1 MVHGS
6 VTVCRRVGSLRNTV
20 GAMFGDLLHLL
31 EAAGVDPAA
40 QQITLMRH
48 KDKRY
53 PLVKYIGTRAL
64 YLYQAMQPREMPV
77 GSLLVA
83 FYGNRPGH
91 ALLLGVWRVEGV
103 LAPRDAIRQGLLEG
117 SFEPLDES
125 WGGYYHDLRELDLL
139 SELRLKLEIEWTGKE
154 LAWRRVLR
162 PPKTARERRPANPQ
176 SAHAGPE
183 AEGADGDHVATRTG
197 RRYAITAQIE
207 SAVPFQGL
215 TGASLVMAELRIALR
230 DAAWQQGL
238 AGVSGIYLITD
249 ERGGQHYVGSA
260 SGAQGLLQRWSNYAA
275 SGHGGNK
282 LLAQVLAT
290 APGRELDLRFTLL
303 EALPADTPRDE
314 VIRRESY
321 WKVALGSRTF
331 GMNLN

>member
-1 MVHGS
+1 MS
-6 VTVCRRVGSLRNTV
+6 LAAIVGIQLQSS
-20 GAMFGDLLHLL
+20 AMFEDLLDLL
-31 EAAGVDPAA
+31 KTVGVDPAA

-64 YLYQAMQPREMPV
+64 NLYQAVQPTEMPM

-103 LAPRDAIRQGLLEG
+103 LSPGEAIRRGLLEG
-117 SFEPLDES
+117 SFEPLDEN
-125 WGGYYHDLRELDLL
+125 WGGYYHDLHELDLL
-139 SELRLKLEIEWTGKE
+139 ADLRLKLEIEWTGKE
-154 LAWRRVLR
+154 VAWRRVLR
-162 PPKTARERRPANPQ
+162 PAKIKRARRTINPPNEHIEQGAAPGNCSQLPKPM
-176 SAHAGPE
+176 
-183 AEGADGDHVATRTG
+183 G
-197 RRYAITAQIE
+197 RRYAVTRQLE

-215 TGASLVMAELRIALR
+215 TGVSLVMAEMRIALR
-230 DAAWQQGL
+230 DPVWQQEL

-260 SGAQGLLQRWSNYAA
+260 SGAQGLLQRWSNYATT
-275 SGHGGNK
+275 GHGGNK
-282 LLAQVLAT
+282 LLAQMLAAT
-290 APGRELDLRFTLL
+290 PGRELDLRFTLL
-303 EALPADTPRDE
+303 EVLPADTTRQE
-314 VIRRESY
+314 VIGRESY

-331 GMNLN
+331 GLNLN

>member
-1 MVHGS
+1 MARQLLAVI
-6 VTVCRRVGSLRNTV
+6 VGMQLQSNAMFEDLLDLFKTV
-20 GAMFGDLLHLL
+20 GVDL
-31 EAAGVDPAA
+31 AA

-64 YLYQAMQPREMPV
+64 NLYQAMQPREMPV

-103 LAPRDAIRQGLLEG
+103 LSPREAIRRGLLEG
-117 SFEPLDES
+117 SFEPLDEDWS
-125 WGGYYHDLRELDLL
+125 GYYHDLRELELFAD
-139 SELRLKLEIEWTGKE
+139 LRLKLEIEWTGKE
-154 LAWRRVLR
+154 VAWRRVLR
-162 PPKTARERRPANPQ
+162 PPKKKQGRRTIKSPNEQIAD
-176 SAHAGPE
+176 E
-183 AEGADGDHVATRTG
+183 AEPGNYSQLPMRMG
-197 RRYAITAQIE
+197 RQYGITAHLE

-215 TGASLVMAELRIALR
+215 TGVSLVMAELRIALR

-238 AGVSGIYLITD
+238 AGVFGIYLITD

-260 SGAQGLLQRWSNYAA
+260 SGAQGLLQRWSNYATT
-275 SGHGGNK
+275 GHGGNK
-282 LLAQVLAT
+282 LLVQMLAT
-290 APGRELDLRFTLL
+290 TPGRELDLRFTLL
-303 EALPADTPRDE
+303 EVLPANTSRRE

-331 GMNLN
+331 GLNLN

>member
-1 MVHGS
+1 
-6 VTVCRRVGSLRNTV
+6 
-20 GAMFGDLLHLL
+20 MFEDLLDLL
-31 EAAGVDPAA
+31 KTVGVDPAA

-64 YLYQAMQPREMPV
+64 NLYQAMQPREMPV

-103 LAPRDAIRQGLLEG
+103 LSPGEAIRRGLLEG
-117 SFEPLDES
+117 SFEPLNEN

-139 SELRLKLEIEWTGKE
+139 ADLRLKLEIEWTGKE
-154 LAWRRVLR
+154 VAWRRVLR
-162 PPKTARERRPANPQ
+162 PTKAKRERRTTNLPNGHVV
-176 SAHAGPE
+176 SG
-183 AEGADGDHVATRTG
+183 AEPGNCSRSPMPMGC
-197 RRYAITAQIE
+197 RYSVTAKLD

-215 TGASLVMAELRIALR
+215 TGVSLVMAELRIALR

-238 AGVSGIYLITD
+238 AGVFGIYLITD

-260 SGAQGLLQRWSNYAA
+260 SGAQGLLQRWSNYATT
-275 SGHGGNK
+275 GHGGNK
-282 LLAQVLAT
+282 LLTQMLAAT
-290 APGRELDLRFTLL
+290 PGRELDLRFTLL
-303 EALPADTPRDE
+303 EVLPAGTPRQE

-331 GMNLN
+331 GLNLN

>member
-1 MVHGS
+1 MQLQAS
-6 VTVCRRVGSLRNTV
+6 P
-20 GAMFGDLLHLL
+20 MFEDLLDLL
-31 EAAGVDPAA
+31 KNAGVDPAA

-64 YLYQAMQPREMPV
+64 NLYQAMQPREMPA

-103 LAPRDAIRQGLLEG
+103 LPPGEAIRRGLLEG
-117 SFEPLDES
+117 SFEPLHES

-139 SELRLKLEIEWTGKE
+139 ADLRLKLEIAWTGKE
-154 LAWRRVLR
+154 VAWRRVLR
-162 PPKTARERRPANPQ
+162 PEKTKRVRRATNLPFEQIAHGAEPSTCSQ
-176 SAHAGPE
+176 SPM
-183 AEGADGDHVATRTG
+183 RMG
-197 RRYAITAQIE
+197 RRYSITAQLE

-215 TGASLVMAELRIALR
+215 TGVSLVMAELRIALR
-230 DAAWQQGL
+230 DTAWQQGL
-238 AGVSGIYLITD
+238 AGVFGIYLITD

-260 SGAQGLLQRWSNYAA
+260 SGAQGVLQRWNNYATT
-275 SGHGGNK
+275 GHGGNK
-282 LLAQVLAT
+282 LLAQLLAAT
-290 APGRELDLRFTLL
+290 PGRELDLRFTLL
-303 EALPADTPRDE
+303 EVLPADTSRQE

-331 GMNLN
+331 GLNLN

>member
-1 MVHGS
+1 
-6 VTVCRRVGSLRNTV
+6 
-20 GAMFGDLLHLL
+20 MFEDLLDLL
-31 EAAGVDPAA
+31 ETVGVDPAA

-64 YLYQAMQPREMPV
+64 NLYQAMQPREMPV

-103 LAPRDAIRQGLLEG
+103 LSPGEAIRRGLLEG
-117 SFEPLDES
+117 SFEPLDEN

-139 SELRLKLEIEWTGKE
+139 ADLRLKLEIEWTGKE
-154 LAWRRVLR
+154 VAWRRVLR
-162 PPKTARERRPANPQ
+162 PTKAKRERRTTNLPNGHVV
-176 SAHAGPE
+176 SG
-183 AEGADGDHVATRTG
+183 AEPGNCSRSPMPMGC
-197 RRYAITAQIE
+197 RYSVTAKLE

-215 TGASLVMAELRIALR
+215 TGVSLVMAELRIALR

-238 AGVSGIYLITD
+238 AGVFGVYLITD

-260 SGAQGLLQRWSNYAA
+260 SGAQGLLQRWSNYATT
-275 SGHGGNK
+275 GHGGNK
-282 LLAQVLAT
+282 LLTQMLAAT
-290 APGRELDLRFTLL
+290 PGRELDLRFTLL
-303 EALPADTPRDE
+303 EVLPAGTPRQE

-331 GMNLN
+331 GLNLN

>member
-1 MVHGS
+1 
-6 VTVCRRVGSLRNTV
+6 
-20 GAMFGDLLHLL
+20 MFEDLLDLL
-31 EAAGVDPAA
+31 KTVGVDPDT

-64 YLYQAMQPREMPV
+64 NLYQAMQPKQMPV

-103 LAPRDAIRQGLLEG
+103 LSPGEAIRRGLLEG
-117 SFEPLDES
+117 SFEPLHEN
-125 WGGYYHDLRELDLL
+125 WGGYYHDLCELDLL
-139 SELRLKLEIEWTGKE
+139 GDLRLKLEIEWTGKE
-154 LAWRRVLR
+154 VAWRRVLR
-162 PPKTARERRPANPQ
+162 PAKTNRVRRTANPPKVHIARE
-176 SAHAGPE
+176 
-183 AEGADGDHVATRTG
+183 AEPVNSGQFPTRNT
-197 RRYAITAQIE
+197 RRYGITAQFE
-207 SAVPFQGL
+207 SAIPFQGL
-215 TGASLVMAELRIALR
+215 TGVSLVMAELRIALR

-238 AGVSGIYLITD
+238 AGVFGIYLITD

-275 SGHGGNK
+275 TGHGGNK
-282 LLAQVLAT
+282 RLAEMLAAT
-290 APGRELDLRFTLL
+290 AGRELDLRFTLL
-303 EALPADTPRDE
+303 EVLPAGTSRQE
-314 VIRRESY
+314 VIQRESY

-331 GMNLN
+331 GLNLN